1 MLDAPCELTTKN
13 PWCATAEVELQ
24 YKLFME
30 LSIILRQRFGFSE
43 FRPAQKQVIDS
54 VMAGK
59 SALAVMPTGS
69 GKSLCYQLPALVL
82 PGLTLVV
89 SPLIALMKD
98 QVDQLN
104 HLGLPATV
112 INSTVSREQQRSR
125 LEQAIAGKIK
135 LLYIAPERFQND
147 EFKSALSRTNVSL
160 FAVDEAHCVSLWG
173 HDFRPDYLRLRKA
186 IAELKSPPVLA
197 LTATATPAVRRDI
210 LAQLNIQHAA
220 EIVSGFDRHNL
231 YLEVREVATNA
242 EKIRAIVELAR
253 WAPLGIVYAGTR
265 KNVEDIHGSLRRAGI
280 ETAAYHAGLS
290 LQDRKAVQDRFMSAS
305 QGVIVA
311 TNAFGM
317 GIDRSE
323 VRFVVHADIP
333 DSLEAYYQEIGRAGR
348 DGDPARCLLLFSY
361 ADKWIPEFFIDSSH
375 PPAEILKYVFSK
387 LCRSGQREIL
397 GDSWRKLSATRDHR
411 FHASITLLQRYGF
424 VERIQTREGRGIR
437 ILKPNDT
444 ALHGINFEELEA
456 RREFEYKKLS
466 VMLNYASR
474 FRKHCYRSFILSYFG
489 EWARKRECGN
499 CSRCNAEKYPRNAV
513 AVAAPVPKEPTAQP
527 APVAG
532 ESATIVALKILSC
545 VLRVHQK
552 LGREKV
558 AKILAG
564 SEDTS
569 IKDYRSLSTYGLLS
583 TYSIKSVTGMI
594 DYLIAE
600 NYIAQDSGFR
610 PSIYLT
616 AKGEVFL
623 KERPEIAMPG
633 VSHPA

>member
-1 MLDAPCELTTKN
+1 
-13 PWCATAEVELQ
+13 
-24 YKLFME
+24 ME
-30 LSIILRQRFGFSE
+30 LSSVLRQRFGFQE
-43 FRPAQKQVIDS
+43 FRPAQKQAIDA

-59 SALAVMPTGS
+59 STLAVMPTGS

-112 INSTVSREQQRSR
+112 INSSVSREQQRSR

-147 EFKSALSRTNVSL
+147 EFKAALARTNVSL

-173 HDFRPDYLRLRKA
+173 HDFRPDYLRLRRA
-186 IAELKSPPVLA
+186 ISALKSPPVLA
-197 LTATATPAVRRDI
+197 LTATATPTVRRDI
-210 LAQLNIQHAA
+210 LTQLGIEGAP
-220 EIVSGFDRHNL
+220 EIVSGFDRPNL
-231 YLEVREVATNA
+231 YLEVREVSTNA
-242 EKIRAIVELAR
+242 EKIRSIIELAR

-265 KNVEDIHGSLRRAGI
+265 KNVEDIHANLRRAGI
-280 ETAAYHAGLS
+280 DTAAYHAGLA
-290 LQDRKAVQDRFMSAS
+290 LPERKAVQDKFMSAS
-305 QGVIVA
+305 QCVIVA

-323 VRFVVHADIP
+323 VRFVAHADIP
-333 DSLEAYYQEIGRAGR
+333 DSVEAYYQEIGRAGR
-348 DGDPARCLLLFSY
+348 DGDDARCLLLFSY

-375 PPAEILKYVFSK
+375 PPAEILKYVFGK
-387 LCRSGQREIL
+387 LCRSGERDIL
-397 GDSWRKLSATRDHR
+397 GDPWRKLSATRDHR
-411 FHASITLLQRYGF
+411 FHASITLLHRYGYL
-424 VERIQTREGRGIR
+424 ERIQTRDGRGVR

-444 ALHGINFEELEA
+444 GLHGINFDELEA
-456 RREFEYKKLS
+456 RREFEYKKFG

-489 EWARKRECGN
+489 EWSRNRQCGN
-499 CSRCNAEKYPRNAV
+499 CSRCTPAKYPRNQTRPIAAVVPPARRAVQQPPSSPARAV
-513 AVAAPVPKEPTAQP
+513 A
-527 APVAG
+527 G
-532 ESATIVALKILSC
+532 DSATIVALKIISC
-545 VLRVHQK
+545 VLRVQQK

-564 SEDTS
+564 SEDS
-569 IKDYRSLSTYGLLS
+569 SVKDYRSLSTYGLLS
-583 TYSIKSVTGMI
+583 TYSIKSVTDMI
-594 DYLIAE
+594 DFLIAE
-600 NYIAQDSGFR
+600 NYIAQEPGFR
-610 PSIYLT
+610 PSIYVT
-616 AKGEVFL
+616 PKGEIFL

-633 VSHPA
+633 VSLPA